1 MLVVFSSFFVPDT
14 KIFFSYNFGAPY
26 KKSCALSAV
35 INTSVTIIHLTR
47 ALLDGRCEMNCTKE
61 RLIERSKY

>member
-26 KKSCALSAV
+26 KKGCALSA
-35 INTSVTIIHLTR
+35 TIIHLTR